1 MDSVMDSFDLH
12 HIKHILNA
20 CPLFQ
25 HVDSAKLQTIL
36 AFFTLHTLEQNTLL
50 LSPGQANDYLYLILE
65 GQLSIHLSDVSTPPI
80 SFLNSGDYVGEV
92 SFIDHQHPS
101 AYVVASK
108 KSTIVRLHRRDL
120 PKIYDITPIIH
131 HNLLRILCSRIRS
144 GNNSLLHSEQNAHI
158 DSLTGIPNRRWL
170 EYAFQRE
177 RQYCLDRN
185 VPLSMIMLDVDH
197 FKIYNDTHGHLAGDL
212 VLQFSALL
220 LREQLRPHDSMARFG
235 GEEFVVLLPELALTE
250 ATQVAER
257 LRHCLA
263 SLKQL
268 PNIKPTLPSVT
279 ISLGVAELT
288 ADDDLSSLI
297 NKADK
302 AMYEAKQQGRN
313 RVCLYQQQ

>member
-1 MDSVMDSFDLH
+1 MDSFDLQQ
-12 HIKHILNA
+12 IKHILNA
-20 CPLFQ
+20 SPLFQ
-25 HVDSAKLQTIL
+25 HIDDAKLQTIL
-36 AFFTLHTLEQNTLL
+36 AFFTFHTLEQGTLL
-50 LSPGQANDYLYLILE
+50 LSPEQPNDYLYLILE

-80 SFLNSGDYVGEV
+80 SFLNSSDYVGEV
-92 SFIDHQHPS
+92 SFIDHQYPS
-101 AYVVASK
+101 AYVLTSQ
-108 KSTIVRLHRRDL
+108 KSSVVRLHRCNL
-120 PKIYDITPIIH
+120 QKIYNITPIIH

-144 GNNSLLHSEQNAHI
+144 GNNSLLHSEHNAHI

-177 RQYCLDRN
+177 RQHCLNRN

-197 FKIYNDTHGHLAGDL
+197 FKIYNDTYGHLAGDL
-212 VLQFSALL
+212 VLQFAAVL

-235 GEEFVVLLPELALTE
+235 GEEFVVLLPEQSLTE
-250 ATQVAER
+250 ASQVAER

-268 PNIKPTLPSVT
+268 PKIQPALSCVT
-279 ISLGVAELT
+279 ISLGVAQLT
-288 ADDDLSSLI
+288 ADDELSSLL

-302 AMYEAKQQGRN
+302 ALYEAKQQGRN